1 MLANYGLKL
10 IAQGLGTAV
19 LFYYFIIF
27 IITMSIETFL
37 FSFLVLYKS
46 KGNKEE
52 SLTELP
58 QVLIKNATA

>member
-1 MLANYGLKL
+1 MC
-10 IAQGLGTAV
+10 
-19 LFYYFIIF
+19 YFIIF

>member
-1 MLANYGLKL
+1 M
-10 IAQGLGTAV
+10 
-19 LFYYFIIF
+19 YYFIIF

-58 QVLIKNATA
+58 QVLLKILLHECFLTCKETLKAQDL